1 MSLWWHIM
9 YKIIENDSFF
19 DDIKSQEA
27 RDNFDRLV
35 DYLCSSLVPNGN
47 IRSIDNR
54 IILEDEILIDGD
66 YNSVHSFFANDFY
79 SSQNLKLVNEI
90 LQNRT
95 TYNKIDC
102 CDPYLID
109 GYSDIYELD
118 KEKILKLGTMRFY
131 YSVAVME
138 HELIHILMAI
148 NNNNPQPQ
156 HTEILSI
163 FVELLSLIS
172 FSKRYNNP
180 NIYEN
185 ALVNKCVHRMSHRV
199 KASQFSDEC
208 IKENGNFIYQF
219 QRNSYPYM
227 LGLIY
232 ASRLLN
238 IYRNDKE
245 NVLSKINDELSG
257 KSSVEE
263 LLNDYNISLTDNN
276 TCRDFIHLCD
286 EYRNIVENRYSP
298 SELHR
303 VK

>member
-1 MSLWWHIM
+1 M

-27 RDNFDRLV
+27 RDNFDCLV

-66 YNSVHSFFANDFY
+66 YNSEHSSFANDFY

-95 TYNKIDC
+95 TYNNIDC

-163 FVELLSLIS
+163 FVELLS
-172 FSKRYNNP
+172 
-180 NIYEN
+180 
-185 ALVNKCVHRMSHRV
+185 
-199 KASQFSDEC
+199 QFSDEC

-238 IYRNDKE
+238 IYHNDKK
-245 NVLSKINDELSG
+245 NVLSKINDVLSG